1 MEQSYKK
8 RPPRATAN
16 SPPVLADMGGGELFY
31 KSEVISLVKKAEFI
45 MIVHLLSLILYF
57 LRLLSSKY
65 MLRIIIFV
73 TS

>member
-1 MEQSYKK
+1 MKQAYKK

-16 SPPVLADMGGGELFY
+16 SPPLLADMGKLFY